1 MNGRKGYE
9 KEKKKQQLHELHA
22 SLMQFTAVD
31 HVLNVEM
38 LHATGQLHTISVVPD
53 F

>member
-22 SLMQFTAVD
+22 IHSRGTRFKSF
-31 HVLNVEM
+31 VEM